1 MESGAGLPG
10 TNQSSRS
17 VVVWA
22 GLALVAAL
30 LAAGW
35 WGSKR
40 WVTPPSFVAP
50 DGSESAGETLPQD
63 GGSLIASSP
72 AAGGVRVRVVD
83 ATNGSPVEGVLVEL
97 LSEEPVRRRYGR
109 VRSDA
114 RGDARFEAVFA
125 PLVLALAGRSDR
137 FAAALTIARGD
148 VLGERLAVLRLGPGG
163 TITGRVVDDQGAA
176 LAGVSLTLA
185 DISPWPEPT
194 EHRVIVGKTAP
205 DGSYRIER
213 VLDLPRLVS
222 AREDSF
228 FGAAWSSVIVEAR
241 GTGGSARVAHS
252 IQPCGEAIAADLILP
267 RPPTLAGR
275 VIDAGRRPVIG
286 ALVSVNPE
294 RQRLGQVN
302 LHVVDPQA
310 VADGLAD
317 LPGSERFALLEG
329 EALTASDGSFSL
341 SGVGSRP
348 SVLVVP
354 PDGRLEDFPIG
365 PWTPGGAIDGL
376 EFALAEREV
385 LRMRLFDPQGR
396 AILGAPAA
404 LDANP
409 MPTGDPAPSRIAP
422 IGGPLTSAWVTSKV
436 DLLAELGE
444 GRELRAQCAPSGD
457 GTFSFALATPL
468 SAIVRL
474 YISAPG
480 FKTRVRECNGRLRQ
494 ESVIANEQLEPLEAL
509 DLLIVRSGEL
519 EDPPGS
525 EPQEIFLRACAL
537 APQSVVSDPA
547 HPRPACCG
555 FGMSAQFSMTGRER
569 AVAVPMQDER
579 PFWLSLRSSR
589 GSRAEEVVVG
599 PFRAGAGR
607 QTIEISAMPPGP
619 SLFQRPVASASR
631 RDPRAV
637 DTTVQATLCAF
648 DAVSGAPLPE
658 AEVWVL
664 CDPLGREAW
673 LGRTWT
679 TQADG
684 CATIEGVFAGNWTFV
699 VSAAGHRATL
709 LGPLEIGALNP
720 ADEEIDLGEVRLP
733 PVD

>member
-1 MESGAGLPG
+1 MVA
-10 TNQSSRS
+10 
-17 VVVWA
+17 WA
-22 GLALVAAL
+22 GLALVAVL

-35 WGSKR
+35 WGSKLPG
-40 WVTPPSFVAP
+40 TPQSFRAP
-50 DGSESAGETLPQD
+50 DGSESAGEALTRNA
-63 GGSLIASSP
+63 GSLPRRAA
-72 AAGGVRVRVVD
+72 AAGDVRVQVVD
-83 ATNGSPVEGVLVEL
+83 AMNGLPIEGVLVEL
-97 LSEEPVRRRYGR
+97 LSEEPLRRRFGR
-109 VRSDA
+109 VPSDA
-114 RGDARFEAVFA
+114 HGDARFEAVFA
-125 PLVLALAGRSDR
+125 PLVLAQSRRNDR
-137 FAAALTIARGD
+137 FAAALTIARGE

-194 EHRVIVGKTAP
+194 EHNAIVGKTAA
-205 DGSYRIER
+205 DGSYRIDR
-213 VLDLPRLVS
+213 VVDLPRLIS
-222 AREDSF
+222 ARENSF
-228 FGAAWSSVIVEAR
+228 FAAAWSSVIVEAS
-241 GTGGSARVAHS
+241 GTGGSARVAQS
-252 IQPCGEAIAADLILP
+252 VQPCGAAIAADMVLP
-267 RPPTLAGR
+267 RPPSFAGR
-275 VIDAGRRPVIG
+275 VIDSGRRPVAG

-294 RQRLGQVN
+294 RQRLSQVN

-310 VADGLAD
+310 VAAGIAD
-317 LPGSERFALLEG
+317 LPGSERFALLNG
-329 EALTASDGSFSL
+329 EALTALDGSFLL

-348 SVLVVP
+348 TALVIP
-354 PDGRLEDFPIG
+354 PDGRLEDFPLG
-365 PWTPGGAIDGL
+365 PWTPGAMLDGL

-385 LRMRLFDPQGR
+385 LRMRLFDPEGR
-396 AILGAPAA
+396 PILGAAPTTGGDAMPPGAPTA
-404 LDANP
+404 LRIGPVGGLLAN
-409 MPTGDPAPSRIAP
+409 
-422 IGGPLTSAWVTSKV
+422 AWITSKV

-444 GRELRAQCAPSGD
+444 GRELRTQCSPSGD

-494 ESVIANEQLEPLEAL
+494 ESVVANERLEPLDEL

-519 EDPPGS
+519 VDPPGS
-525 EPQEIFLRACAL
+525 EPQEVYLRACGL
-537 APQSVVSDPA
+537 APQSVVNDPA
-547 HPRPACCG
+547 HPRAACCG
-555 FGMSAQFSMTGRER
+555 FGMSAQFSMGGRER

-579 PFWLSLRSSR
+579 PFWLTLRTSR

-607 QTIEISAMPPGP
+607 QTIEIPAMPPGP

-631 RDPRAV
+631 PDPRAI
-637 DTTVQATLCAF
+637 DRTVQAALCAF
-648 DAVSGAPLPE
+648 DSVSGAPLPG

-684 CATIEGVFAGNWTFV
+684 CATIDGVFAGGWTFV
-699 VSAAGHRATL
+699 VSATGHRATL
-709 LGPLEIGALNP
+709 LGPLEIGALSS
-720 ADEEIDLGEVRLP
+720 ADEEIDLGELRLP